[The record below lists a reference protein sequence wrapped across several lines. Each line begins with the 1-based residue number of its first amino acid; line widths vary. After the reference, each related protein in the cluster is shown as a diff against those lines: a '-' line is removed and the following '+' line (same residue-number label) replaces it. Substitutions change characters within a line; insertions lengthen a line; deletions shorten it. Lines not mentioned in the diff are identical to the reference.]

1 MLIFQSRQYK
11 SPDEFVEDFL
21 KTITSGIIKRF
32 EFIDWQTLEKK
43 LKKYIPS
50 ILFYKEL
57 AYKINLGYNFIHEL
71 KDSLLASDNPFPL
84 IKCAFELIGHT
95 GDDFVTLND
104 DLNIDLLAQDI
115 IKGEENKAEYLAI
128 LLNDLGFTRI
138 LLRNDLEDLFLG
150 VQIGLETHRRKNI
163 SGALFQ
169 QEIYIILTNIVNEL
183 QKQNYNVELE
193 KEIFITYGENLSKKV
208 DFAIKHNDKVRFA
221 IEVNFYTVAGSKP
234 TEIKRSY
241 KEVLNG
247 FQSLGIDLIW
257 ITDGKG
263 YRDMKRSL
271 KDAYKILPNIYNL
284 KQVKMY
290 LLSDILSIL
299 RK

>member
-1 MLIFQSRQYK
+1 MANLR
-11 SPDEFVEDFL
+11 
-21 KTITSGIIKRF
+21 
-32 EFIDWQTLEKK
+32 KK

-50 ILFYKEL
+50 IFFYKEL

-150 VQIGLETHRRKNI
+150 VQIG
-163 SGALFQ
+163 
-169 QEIYIILTNIVNEL
+169 
-183 QKQNYNVELE
+183 
-193 KEIFITYGENLSKKV
+193 
-208 DFAIKHNDKVRFA
+208 
-221 IEVNFYTVAGSKP
+221 
-234 TEIKRSY
+234 
-241 KEVLNG
+241 
-247 FQSLGIDLIW
+247 
-257 ITDGKG
+257 
-263 YRDMKRSL
+263 
-271 KDAYKILPNIYNL
+271 
-284 KQVKMY
+284 
-290 LLSDILSIL
+290 
-299 RK
+299 